1 MTGDFNFPDLT
12 WNLNDIQDCTPP
24 PYAIEFQE
32 LMYDFFLQQVNF
44 FPTRFIN
51 IMDLILTNIPE
62 CVIDLLCISPC
73 NICRYV

>member
-44 FPTRFIN
+44 FPTRFNN
-51 IMDLILTNIPE
+51 IIDLILINIPE
-62 CVIDLLCISPC
+62 RVIDLLCISPC